1 MSRKIFK
8 TQEIKIA
15 VLAIV
20 SLALIV
26 WGINFLKGKNI
37 FKKQFTY
44 YGIFEETSGL
54 MPANT
59 VYINGVNVGIV
70 DKIALFG
77 SQNEKVIVTFTVNKK
92 VKIPKNSQI
101 RIVSPGI
108 VGSMQLECVLGD
120 ASTYFT
126 NGDTLHGYVQPGMLA
141 NVDVIKNNLDTIIR
155 SLKNIIQDGSLQASL
170 QNINSTTDK
179 LDSIM
184 YSGQIENILAD
195 IKNFTNTIK
204 SNDSELDSI
213 IKNVNQF
220 SGTLKD
226 ADIPKTLEDLSG
238 RLKQLEN
245 ILTKIEKGEGTLGKL
260 NTNDTLYQNLQHSI
274 GNLDELIKDIKANPK
289 RYLNVTVFGG
299 KKK

>member
-37 FKKQFTY
+37 FKKQFIY
-44 YGIFEETSGL
+44 YGIFEEAGGL
-54 MPANT
+54 TPANT

-77 SQNEKVIVTFTVNKK
+77 NDNEKVIVTFTVNKK
-92 VKIPKNSQI
+92 IKIPSDTKI

-126 NGDTLHGYVQPGMLA
+126 NGDTLQGYVQPGMLA
-141 NVDVIKNNLDTIIR
+141 NVDNIKNNLDTIIR
-155 SLKNIIQDGSLQASL
+155 SLKDMIQEGSLQASL

-179 LDSIM
+179 LDSNM
-184 YSGQIENILAD
+184 YSGQI
-195 IKNFTNTIK
+195 
-204 SNDSELDSI
+204 
-213 IKNVNQF
+213 
-220 SGTLKD
+220 
-226 ADIPKTLEDLSG
+226 
-238 RLKQLEN
+238 
-245 ILTKIEKGEGTLGKL
+245 
-260 NTNDTLYQNLQHSI
+260 QN
-274 GNLDELIKDIKANPK
+274 NL
-289 RYLNVTVFGG
+289 
-299 KKK
+299 

>member
-1 MSRKIFK
+1 
-8 TQEIKIA
+8 
-15 VLAIV
+15 
-20 SLALIV
+20 
-26 WGINFLKGKNI
+26 
-37 FKKQFTY
+37 
-44 YGIFEETSGL
+44 
-54 MPANT
+54 
-59 VYINGVNVGIV
+59 
-70 DKIALFG
+70 
-77 SQNEKVIVTFTVNKK
+77 VI
-92 VKIPKNSQI
+92 
-101 RIVSPGI
+101 
-108 VGSMQLECVLGD
+108 
-120 ASTYFT
+120 
-126 NGDTLHGYVQPGMLA
+126 LA

-155 SLKNIIQDGSLQASL
+155 SLKNIIQDGSLQSSL
-170 QNINSTTDK
+170 QNINSTT
-179 LDSIM
+179 INGFYC

-204 SNDSELDSI
+204 SNDSEFDSI

-220 SGTLKD
+220 SGTLKN

-245 ILTKIEKGEGTLGKL
+245 ILTKIENGEGTLGKL